1 MTDNPTKKIAVVPGD
16 GIGPEVIAAGLAV
29 LERVNEARGLGLELV
44 HFGWNADEYLR
55 TGVSMPPGA
64 MEDIRDHYAAVYLG
78 AFGDPRVPDMKH
90 AADIL
95 LGMRFQL
102 DLYVNYR
109 PVKLLNDALTPLK
122 NKTCADVDFVIF
134 RENTEGA
141 YVGMGGNFKK
151 GTAEE
156 IAVQEDVS
164 TRKGVERIV
173 RYAFEFAK
181 STGRKSV
188 CMSDKSNVMRF
199 GGDLWLRTFEEVARE
214 YPDIEHFHMFVD
226 ALTMQMVRAPEMFDV
241 IVTNNMFG
249 DIVTDL
255 GAALQGGLGVAA
267 SGNIHPG
274 RVSLFEPIHGSA
286 PKYAGKDIANPIG
299 AILTAAMMLEYLG
312 HRPEAELIE
321 RAVVA
326 AIDAGET
333 TSDLG
338 GPLGTR
344 AAGEAIVAR
353 LGV

>member
-1 MTDNPTKKIAVVPGD
+1 MTTRKIAVIPGD
-16 GIGPEVIAAGLAV
+16 GIGPEVIDAGLRV
-29 LERVNEARGLGLELV
+29 LDHINDTRKLGLEFI

-64 MEDIRDHYAAVYLG
+64 MDDIRNNYAAVYLG

-109 PVKLLNDALTPLK
+109 PVKLLNERLCPLK
-122 NKTCADVDFVIF
+122 GRTRDDIDFVIF

-151 GTAEE
+151 GTSDE
-156 IAVQEDVS
+156 IAIQEDVS
-164 TRKGVERIV
+164 TRKGVERII
-173 RYAFEFAK
+173 RHAFEFAK
-181 STGRKSV
+181 ATGRKSV
-188 CMSDKSNVMRF
+188 CMSDKNNVMRF
-199 GGDLWLRTFEEVARE
+199 SGDLWLRVFEEVAKE

-226 ALTMQMVRAPEMFDV
+226 ALTMQMVRAPEMFEV

-255 GAALQGGLGVAA
+255 GAALQGGLGMAA

-274 RVSLFEPIHGSA
+274 KVSLFEPIHGSA
-286 PKYAGKDIANPIG
+286 PKYAGKDISNPIG

-312 HRPEAELIE
+312 FASEAKAIE
-321 RAVVA
+321 DAVVKT
-326 AIDAGET
+326 IDAGEAT
-333 TSDLG
+333 QDIG
-338 GPLGTR
+338 GKLGTK
-344 AAGEAIVAR
+344 AAGEAILKR
-353 LGV
+353 L